1 MSPLKPILIAL
12 LTLATLT
19 LFSQS
24 LTILTY
30 NIRYDNDGDGI
41 NAWSERK
48 AWVCEQIHKASPG
61 IFGIQEGLR
70 QQLEFLDAAFQGYA
84 RIGVG
89 REDGRTKGEFCA
101 IYYNRNHF
109 RLLRSGTFWL
119 SETSRKPSK
128 GWDAAC
134 ERICTW
140 GLFKDVATGNK
151 FWVFNTHFDHIGITA
166 RKNSALMIIDRVKK
180 MNKAEL
186 PVILMGD
193 LNCENQT
200 EPVRILTTIFQDSRT
215 ADQRMSMDP
224 DGTFNGFR
232 TDQPVTERIDYIFT
246 AYGAKAVNYRVGR
259 ETRDGRYASDHF
271 PVVAT
276 VNL

>member
-1 MSPLKPILIAL
+1 
-12 LTLATLT
+12 
-19 LFSQS
+19 
-24 LTILTY
+24 
-30 NIRYDNDGDGI
+30 
-41 NAWSERK
+41 
-48 AWVCEQIHKASPG
+48 
-61 IFGIQEGLR
+61 
-70 QQLEFLDAAFQGYA
+70 
-84 RIGVG
+84 
-89 REDGRTKGEFCA
+89 
-101 IYYNRNHF
+101 
-109 RLLRSGTFWL
+109 
-119 SETSRKPSK
+119 
-128 GWDAAC
+128 
-134 ERICTW
+134 
-140 GLFKDVATGNK
+140 
-151 FWVFNTHFDHIGITA
+151 
-166 RKNSALMIIDRVKK
+166 IIDRVKK

-271 PVVAT
+271 PVVTT